1 MKTVLRQTARQM
13 VVQRSDH
20 SHEWVEVMAKT
31 AATVEPSSTCASTI
45 IVSVAR
51 NYTYKYHITAVIAAT
66 AYDTL
71 TF

>member
-1 MKTVLRQTARQM
+1 
-13 VVQRSDH
+13 
-20 SHEWVEVMAKT
+20 MATT

-66 AYDTL
+66 AYDAL